1 VPEPTALAGRTLILV
16 PKLPAGD
23 RDERMDAGEEPRVE
37 YLELAKRL
45 GADLLDYRAVAVS
58 ESRIVRWLGRWFGPR
73 VGLAFLGY
81 MHCRDYEHVYA
92 TGEDLSIPL
101 MPFLRL
107 ARVSGRLTVVVHHA
121 GGAGKMRVLRLLG
134 HRAYRHVIVLC
145 AEQQRI
151 LSEKIGIPAAR
162 ITRVPIWC
170 DHRYFR
176 AERVKP
182 ASPGD
187 YLLSVGMESRDY
199 PTLQLAARELPYP
212 LHVVA
217 SGWSRGAGFAAAD
230 GIDGRENLTIERG
243 VPTTRLR
250 QLYAGCRMLVVP
262 LKSVTYAAGVT
273 SIVEAMAMGKAV
285 VVSASPGILDYVRDG
300 VSGRVVP
307 IGDPGALREAI
318 VDLWEHP
325 EVAAR
330 MGEHNRAWVESE
342 INMDVFV
349 ERVARMLGAVPEA
362 VDRPGGVVSRPGSRS
377 AP

>member
-1 VPEPTALAGRTLILV
+1 
-16 PKLPAGD
+16 
-23 RDERMDAGEEPRVE
+23 M
-37 YLELAKRL
+37 Y
-45 GADLLDYRAVAVS
+45 
-58 ESRIVRWLGRWFGPR
+58 
-73 VGLAFLGY
+73 
-81 MHCRDYEHVYA
+81 CRDYEHVYV

-101 MPFLRL
+101 MPLLRL

-121 GGAGKMRVLRLLG
+121 GGAGKIRVLRLLG

-151 LSEKIGIPAAR
+151 LSEKIGIPAAK

-176 AERVKP
+176 AEP
-182 ASPGD
+182 AKAPSTGD
-187 YLLSVGMESRDY
+187 YILSVGMESRDY
-199 PTLQLAARELPYP
+199 PTLLLAAGALPYP

-230 GIDGRENLTIERG
+230 GIDGKGNVTVERG

-250 QLYAGCRMLVVP
+250 ELYAGCRMLVVP

-273 SIVEAMAMGKAV
+273 AIVEAMAMGKAV

-300 VSGRVVP
+300 VSGRLVP
-307 IGDPGALREAI
+307 VGDPGALREAI

-325 EVAAR
+325 ERTAR

-362 VDRPGGVVSRPGSRS
+362 TNPPGGVVLDPGARGE
-377 AP
+377 P